1 MLKLQWLVR
10 DEMWQVWYS
19 VDSRLEWTQIVDSIM
34 LVILIYSV
42 IPVSIQPVYAHTH
55 TSTHTHTHT
64 HTESSSG
71 TID

>member
-1 MLKLQWLVR
+1 
-10 DEMWQVWYS
+10 
-19 VDSRLEWTQIVDSIM
+19 M

>member
-1 MLKLQWLVR
+1 
-10 DEMWQVWYS
+10 
-19 VDSRLEWTQIVDSIM
+19 M

-64 HTESSSG
+64 HTQNPLLAL
-71 TID
+71 